1 MRKVVLVAV
10 FAAALAMGGGSAL
23 AKDVAVGINAAGFTP
38 AAVTVQNGDRVVW
51 TNNDKSS
58 HQIVADDGSFRS
70 PALAPGERWGHV
82 FKNAGT
88 FPYHDAN
95 QTTKRGTVVV
105 TGGRGVSIDTNRRV
119 LTFGGFVQL
128 SGSVS
133 SGKAGEQVVIRQ
145 KPQGSDIFLRVTT
158 VSTTANGLW
167 QARVQP
173 RRNTQYQAVWKNV
186 TSATEAIFVKPLL
199 KLRRTAA
206 RRFALGIHA
215 QAAFRSR
222 YVVVQR
228 WRARTHRWVALRT
241 ARVTIVRAAGTQ
253 SISTAVFRVRVRRG
267 TPVRAWLP
275 RSQAMPAYYGPA
287 WTRSVRV

>member
-10 FAAALAMGGGSAL
+10 FVAALATGGSAT
-23 AKDVAVGINAAGFTP
+23 AKDVTVGINATGFIP

-51 TNNDKSS
+51 TNNDTSS

-70 PALAPGERWGHV
+70 PALAPGVRWGHD

-95 QTTKRGTVVV
+95 QATKRGTVVV
-105 TGGRGVSIDTNRRV
+105 TGGRSVTIDTNTRV

-128 SGSVS
+128 SGSIS

-167 QARVQP
+167 EARVQP

-186 TSATEAIFVKPLL
+186 TSPTEAIFVKPLL
-199 KLRRTAA
+199 KLRRTGVH
-206 RRFALGIHA
+206 RFALGIHA
-215 QAAFRSR
+215 QAAFRYH

-228 WRARTHRWVALRT
+228 WRARSHRWVALRT

-253 SISTAVFRVRVRRG
+253 SISTAVFRVRVHRG